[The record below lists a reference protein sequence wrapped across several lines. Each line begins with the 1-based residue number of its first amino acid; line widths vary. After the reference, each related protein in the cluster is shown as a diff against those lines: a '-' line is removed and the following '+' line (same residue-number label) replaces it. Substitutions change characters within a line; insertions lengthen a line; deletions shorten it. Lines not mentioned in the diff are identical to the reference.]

1 MDDTTSEIDRTKVC
15 PLLLRC
21 FWKLN
26 RHHALSEYRN
36 ASNDI
41 LPAQEVQIHT
51 WKDASLREITELM
64 KDVVPPAREKNIL
77 LSYRLM
83 FLDRNGQLQSK
94 PV

>member
-1 MDDTTSEIDRTKVC
+1 MELNSEIDRTKVC

-21 FWKLN
+21 FWKLH
-26 RHHALSEYRN
+26 RHHQLNEYRN

-51 WKDASLREITELM
+51 WQDASLREITELM
-64 KDVVPPAREKNIL
+64 KDVVPAARDKNAT
-77 LSYRLM
+77 LSYRLL